1 MTIGE
6 IILITDLRRRW
17 DLVGVSRVR
26 AGLVLGGGGAGGGLG
41 GAGVREVKRVTPYLN
56 KQWWIWVSG

>member
-6 IILITDLRRRW
+6 IILITDLRRGW

-26 AGLVLGGGGAGGGLG
+26 AGLVLGGGGRWGVG